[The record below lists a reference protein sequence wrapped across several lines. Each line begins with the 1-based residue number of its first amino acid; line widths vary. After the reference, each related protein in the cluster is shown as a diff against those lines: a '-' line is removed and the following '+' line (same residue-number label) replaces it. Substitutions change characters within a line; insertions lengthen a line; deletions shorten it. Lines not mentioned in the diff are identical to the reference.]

1 MIDFGYGLTP
11 SATLKIEDVHNPRFE
26 KLYALEPDVVK
37 CIACG
42 SCAASCTAGC
52 FTEMNLRRVILSL
65 QRGREKETL
74 PMLRRCMLCGKCL
87 LVCPRGI
94 NTRHLIL
101 SVGKVYGLDEPA
113 KEEEAR

>member
-11 SATLKIEDVHNPRFE
+11 SSTLKIENVKNPLFGELVR
-26 KLYALEPDVVK
+26 LEPDVVK

-42 SCAASCTAGC
+42 SCTASCSAGA
-52 FTEMNLRRVILSL
+52 FTEMSLRRVILSL

-74 PMLRRCMLCGKCL
+74 PMLRHCMLCGKCL

-101 SVGKVYGLDEPA
+101 SIGKVYKL
-113 KEEEAR
+113 EEKA

>member
-11 SATLKIEDVHNPRFE
+11 SATLRIENVQNPRFME
-26 KLYALEPDVVK
+26 LHALEPDVVK
-37 CIACG
+37 CIAC
-42 SCAASCTAGC
+42 AASCSAGC
-52 FTEMNLRRVILSL
+52 FTEMSLRRVILSL

-74 PMLRRCMLCGKCL
+74 PMLRHCMLCGKCQ

-101 SVGKVYGLDEPA
+101 SIGKVYGLD
-113 KEEEAR
+113 KNEEVQP

>member
-11 SATLKIEDVHNPRFE
+11 SSTLKIENVEHPAFEDLRRRETDVS
-26 KLYALEPDVVK
+26 K

-42 SCAASCTAGC
+42 SCAASCSAGC

-74 PMLRRCMLCGKCL
+74 PMLRHCMLCGKCQ

-101 SVGKVYGLDEPA
+101 SIGKAYKL
-113 KEEEAR
+113 EEEGR

>member
-11 SATLKIEDVHNPRFE
+11 SATLRIENVQNPAFDELRRR
-26 KLYALEPDVVK
+26 EPDVTQ

-42 SCAASCTAGC
+42 SCAASCAAGA
-52 FTEMNLRRVILSL
+52 FTEMNLRKIIVAL
-65 QRGREKETL
+65 QRGREKEAL
-74 PMLRRCMLCGKCL
+74 PMLRHCMLCGKCL

-101 SVGKVYGLDEPA
+101 SIGKVYSL
-113 KEEEAR
+113 EEER

>member
-11 SATLKIEDVHNPRFE
+11 SATLKIENVDNPLFAELHRR
-26 KLYALEPDVVK
+26 EPDVSK

-42 SCAASCTAGC
+42 SCAASCSAGV
-52 FTEMNLRRVILSL
+52 FTQMNLRKVILSL
-65 QRGREKETL
+65 QRGREKGTL
-74 PMLRRCMLCGKCL
+74 PMLQHCMLCGKCL

-101 SVGKVYGLDEPA
+101 SIGKVYKLED
-113 KEEEAR
+113 KQ

>member
-11 SATLKIEDVHNPRFE
+11 SATLRIEKVDNPLFE
-26 KLYALEPDVVK
+26 ALHQLEPDVSK

-42 SCAASCTAGC
+42 SCTASCSAGV
-52 FTEMNLRRVILSL
+52 FTEMSLRRVILSL

-74 PMLRRCMLCGKCL
+74 PMLRHCMLCGKCQ

-101 SVGKVYGLDEPA
+101 SIGKVYKMEDTAL
-113 KEEEAR
+113 

>member
-11 SATLKIEDVHNPRFE
+11 SATLKIENVQNPLFE
-26 KLYALEPDVVK
+26 ELHRREPDVAK

-42 SCAASCTAGC
+42 SCTASCSAGH
-52 FTEMNLRRVILSL
+52 FTEMSLRRMILSL

-74 PMLRRCMLCGKCL
+74 PMLRHCMLCGKCL

-101 SVGKVYGLDEPA
+101 SIGKVYGLA
-113 KEEEAR
+113 AQQEEDPR

>member
-11 SATLKIEDVHNPRFE
+11 SATLKIENVKNPRFGE
-26 KLYALEPDVVK
+26 LRALEPDVTK

-42 SCAASCTAGC
+42 SCAASCSAGV
-52 FTEMNLRRVILSL
+52 FTEMNLRKVILSL
-65 QRGREKETL
+65 QRGREKQTL
-74 PMLRRCMLCGKCL
+74 PMLRRCMLCGKCQ

-101 SVGKVYGLDEPA
+101 SIGKVY
-113 KEEEAR
+113 KMEEEAL

>member
-11 SATLKIEDVHNPRFE
+11 SSAMKIETVENPSFDALRT
-26 KLYALEPDVVK
+26 LEPDVVK

-42 SCAASCTAGC
+42 SCTASCSAGV
-52 FTEMNLRRVILSL
+52 FTEMSLRRVILAL
-65 QRGREKETL
+65 QRGREKEAL
-74 PMLRRCMLCGKCL
+74 PMLRHCMLCGKCL

-101 SVGKVYGLDEPA
+101 SIGKVYKL
-113 KEEEAR
+113 EEKR

>member
-11 SATLKIEDVHNPRFE
+11 SATLKIENVDNPLFAELHSR
-26 KLYALEPDVVK
+26 EPDVCK
-37 CIACG
+37 CIAGG
-42 SCAASCTAGC
+42 SCAASCSAGV
-52 FTEMNLRRVILSL
+52 FTQMNLRKVILSL

-74 PMLRRCMLCGKCL
+74 PMLQHCMLCGKCL

-101 SVGKVYGLDEPA
+101 SIGKVYKLED
-113 KEEEAR
+113 KQ

>member
-11 SATLKIEDVHNPRFE
+11 SSTLRIEKVKNPLFKE
-26 KLYALEPDVVK
+26 LHSLEPDVVK

-42 SCAASCTAGC
+42 SCTASCSAGV
-52 FTEMNLRRVILSL
+52 FTEMSLRRVILAL
-65 QRGREKETL
+65 QRGCEKEVL
-74 PMLRRCMLCGKCL
+74 PMLRHCMLCGKCQ

-101 SVGKVYGLDEPA
+101 SIGKVYKMEQEL
-113 KEEEAR
+113 

>member
-11 SATLKIEDVHNPRFE
+11 SATLKIENVDNPLFAELHRR
-26 KLYALEPDVVK
+26 EPDVSK

-42 SCAASCTAGC
+42 SCAASCSAGV
-52 FTEMNLRRVILSL
+52 FTQMNLRKVILSL
-65 QRGREKETL
+65 QRGREEATL
-74 PMLRRCMLCGKCL
+74 PMLQHCMLCGKCL

-101 SVGKVYGLDEPA
+101 SIGKVYKLED
-113 KEEEAR
+113 KQ

>member
-11 SATLKIEDVHNPRFE
+11 SATLKIEKVDNPRFE
-26 KLYALEPDVVK
+26 ELHALEPDVAK

-42 SCAASCTAGC
+42 SCTASCSAGV
-52 FTEMNLRRVILSL
+52 FTDMSLRRVILAL
-65 QRGREKETL
+65 GRGREKDVL
-74 PMLRRCMLCGKCL
+74 PMLRHCMLCGKCQ

-101 SVGKVYGLDEPA
+101 SIGKVYSMEDKAL
-113 KEEEAR
+113 

>member
-11 SATLKIEDVHNPRFE
+11 SATLRIEQVSNPAFE
-26 KLYALEPDVVK
+26 ELHQREPDVVK

-42 SCAASCTAGC
+42 SCAASCAAGC
-52 FTEMNLRRVILSL
+52 FTEMNLRKVILSL

-74 PMLRRCMLCGKCL
+74 PMLRHCMLCGKCQ

-101 SVGKVYGLDEPA
+101 SIGKVYGL
-113 KEEEAR
+113 EETGL

>member
-11 SATLKIEDVHNPRFE
+11 SSTLRIEKVKNPLFGE
-26 KLYALEPDVVK
+26 LHDLEPDVVK

-42 SCAASCTAGC
+42 SCTASCSAGA
-52 FTEMNLRRVILSL
+52 FTGMSLRKVILAL
-65 QRGREKETL
+65 QRGREKEVL
-74 PMLRRCMLCGKCL
+74 PMLRRCMLCGKCQ

-101 SVGKVYGLDEPA
+101 SIGKVYKMEDSL
-113 KEEEAR
+113 

>member
-11 SATLKIEDVHNPRFE
+11 SATLRIENTDSPAFHELRR
-26 KLYALEPDVVK
+26 LEPDVSK
-37 CIACG
+37 CMACG
-42 SCAASCTAGC
+42 SCTASCTAGM
-52 FTEMNLRRVILSL
+52 FTELSLRKIILSL

-74 PMLRRCMLCGKCL
+74 PMLQRCMLCGKCL

-101 SVGKVYGLDEPA
+101 SIGKVYKLED
-113 KEEEAR
+113 AR

>member
-11 SATLKIEDVHNPRFE
+11 SAALRIEDTRHPLLE
-26 KLYALEPDVVK
+26 KLLEMEPDAAK

-42 SCAASCTAGC
+42 SCAASCAAGV
-52 FTEMNLRRVILSL
+52 FTEMNLRKVILSL
-65 QRGREKETL
+65 QRGREQETL
-74 PMLRRCMLCGKCL
+74 PMLQRCMLCGKCL

-101 SVGKVYGLDEPA
+101 SIGKVCRL
-113 KEEEAR
+113 EERR

>member
-11 SATLKIEDVHNPRFE
+11 SSTLKIENVDNPAFE
-26 KLYALEPDVVK
+26 ELHRLEPDVVK

-42 SCAASCTAGC
+42 SCTASCSAGV
-52 FTEMNLRRVILSL
+52 FMEMSLRRVILSL

-74 PMLRRCMLCGKCL
+74 PMLRHCMLCGKCL

-101 SVGKVYGLDEPA
+101 SIGKVYKL
-113 KEEEAR
+113 EEDK

>member
-11 SATLKIEDVHNPRFE
+11 SATLQIENVQNPRFTA
-26 KLYALEPDVVK
+26 LHALEPDVAK

-42 SCAASCTAGC
+42 SCAASCSAGC

-74 PMLRRCMLCGKCL
+74 PMLRHCMLCGKCL

-101 SVGKVYGLDEPA
+101 SIGKVYGLDGQ
-113 KEEEAR
+113 KEEDPR

>member
-11 SATLKIEDVHNPRFE
+11 SATLRIENVDNPRFQ
-26 KLYALEPDVVK
+26 ALHEREPDVVK

-42 SCAASCTAGC
+42 SCAASCSAGC

-65 QRGREKETL
+65 QREREKETL
-74 PMLRRCMLCGKCL
+74 PMLRHCMLCGKCL

-101 SVGKVYGLDEPA
+101 SIGKVYGLDE
-113 KEEEAR
+113 KEEDAR